1 MVVVNTQC
9 GHLATLNL
17 RKSRSVF
24 SMYRSLRT
32 VVILFAFLVWA
43 FHSAAFAQQQ
53 ETAAPAETA
62 APTETT
68 APAETAE
75 AIELLDPEISD
86 AKFTLRLVY
95 LTRGELEE
103 FAKGWIKIVQA
114 QTKEAADIN
123 IGLSTAEGSKAEL
136 LRVALK
142 RAMDRR
148 NLLFQK
154 QELILKEWEAKGAK
168 PEDLA
173 EFSNYV
179 AAVRLNELKATDA
192 TTLIKWFLDWLT
204 SSTGGIKV
212 GIWLLSLVASLFAV
226 VFLARILT
234 GFVRRALFRVPEMS
248 DLLRNFVSKV
258 AYWLILGVGLIIALS
273 LFGINMTPLLAVFGG
288 ASFVVG
294 FAMQSTLSNLA
305 SGLLLMITKPFD
317 VGDVVDA
324 AGVSG
329 TVRNVSIVST
339 TIVTF
344 DNQVIVVPN
353 TMVWESVITNVNASD
368 IRRVDLTFGIGY
380 GDDIDLAKKTLK
392 EVLEGHPLV
401 LDDPEPL
408 IRMHELADSSVNL
421 ICRPWSKSDDYWT
434 VYWDVLQQA
443 KERFDA
449 AGISIPFPQRDV
461 HIITPDQKSPTQT
474 AWR

>member
-9 GHLATLNL
+9 DHLATSNL
-17 RKSRSVF
+17 RKLRSVF
-24 SMYRSLRT
+24 SMCRLLRT
-32 VVILFAFLVWA
+32 VVVLCSFLVWS
-43 FHSAAFAQQQ
+43 FHSTAIAQQQ
-53 ETAAPAETA
+53 ETAE
-62 APTETT
+62 PTET
-68 APAETAE
+68 AEV
-75 AIELLDPEISD
+75 IELLDPEISD
-86 AKFTLRLVY
+86 EEFTLRLVS

-114 QTKEAADIN
+114 QTKDAASINIALSAAD
-123 IGLSTAEGSKAEL
+123 SSKAEM
-136 LRVALK
+136 LRADLERAVA
-142 RAMDRR
+142 RR
-148 NLLFQK
+148 NLLFGK
-154 QELILKEWEAKGAK
+154 QELVLQEWEAKGAK

-173 EFSNYV
+173 EYRTYA
-179 AAVRLNELKATDA
+179 AAVRRSELKATDVV
-192 TTLIKWFLDWLT
+192 TLSKWFLGWLT
-204 SSTGGIKV
+204 SSDGGVKI
-212 GIWLLSLVASLFAV
+212 GIWLLSLIASLFAV
-226 VFLARILT
+226 VFLARIFT
-234 GFVRRALFRVPEMS
+234 GFFKRALLRVPEMS
-248 DLLRNFVSKV
+248 DLLRNFVSKM
-258 AYWLILGVGLIIALS
+258 AYWLILGVGIVIALS

-294 FAMQSTLSNLA
+294 FAMQSTLGNLA

-353 TMVWESVITNVNASD
+353 TKVWESVITNVNASD
-368 IRRVDLTFGIGY
+368 IRRVDLMFGIGY
-380 GDDIDLAKKTLK
+380 GDDIELAKKTLE
-392 EVLEGHPLV
+392 EVLAGHPLV

-421 ICRPWSKSDDYWT
+421 ICRPWAKSDDYWT

-443 KERFDA
+443 KERFDD
-449 AGISIPFPQRDV
+449 AGLSIPFPQRDI
-461 HIITPDQKSPTQT
+461 HIYQATQG
-474 AWR
+474 AGD